1 MAQWRYK
8 TKKMTVKF
16 PKYTKDYTVFFRNDE
31 HQKNWTE
38 TMEYIGGEI
47 VKEVTLKEE

>member
-8 TKKMTVKF
+8 TKKMTVDWG
-16 PKYTKDYTVFFRNDE
+16 KYEKEYHIFFRNDE

-38 TMEYIGGEI
+38 TMEHLGGKI
-47 VKEVTLKEE
+47 VKEVIIKEG